1 MTLNTK
7 AILKAAA
14 VYSAAAVL
22 VGAAWAFGDT
32 TGYRPWLK
40 VEQNEFTANQFQLVM
55 DKTQQNA
62 LANARQDFIYIEGKK
77 DRGVELTWEEKRDFC
92 TNARILEYPVEG
104 CNKDGEPIIT
114 FESKATK

>member
-1 MTLNTK
+1 MIVNTK

-14 VYSAAAVL
+14 LYSAMAVL
-22 VGAAWAFGDT
+22 VGAAWAFGDN

-40 VEQNEFTANQFQLVM
+40 LEQEDFTKSRFQLVM
-55 DKTQQNA
+55 EQSQQNA

-92 TNARILEYPVEG
+92 TNALILGYPVEG
-104 CNKDGEPIIT
+104 CDKEGDPIIT
-114 FESKATK
+114 FTSKAAK

>member
-1 MTLNTK
+1 MNINTK
-7 AILKAAA
+7 AILKASAL
-14 VYSAAAVL
+14 YSAFGVL
-22 VGAAWAFGDT
+22 FAGAWAFGDN

-40 VEQNEFTANQFQLVM
+40 LEQNEFTTKQFQLVM
-55 DKTQQNA
+55 DQTQQNA

-77 DRGVELTWEEKRDFC
+77 DRGVELTWEEKRDLC